1 MIKLDPHIHTLYS
14 GDSKNIPDDIVK
26 IAKKRGL
33 DAIAITDHNTIKG
46 YEVIAKRN
54 IEDILIIPGIEIS
67 TREGHIV
74 ALGITEEIEKYLSA
88 EETLERIRDLG
99 GVAIA
104 PHPFDKLRDSLG
116 STVKN
121 LNFDAIE
128 VLNGRCVSIGNL
140 RAKKFAKKR
149 NIPEIGAS
157 DAHFPEEIGACITI
171 VDTHS
176 GIDDI
181 LDAIQKGKTSAK
193 ANSSYHKRL
202 YNVVNNL
209 LKRG

>member
-74 ALGITEEIEKYLSA
+74 ALGITEEIEN
-88 EETLERIRDLG
+88 TLVQRK
-99 GVAIA
+99 
-104 PHPFDKLRDSLG
+104 H
-116 STVKN
+116 
-121 LNFDAIE
+121 
-128 VLNGRCVSIGNL
+128 
-140 RAKKFAKKR
+140 
-149 NIPEIGAS
+149 
-157 DAHFPEEIGACITI
+157 
-171 VDTHS
+171 
-176 GIDDI
+176 
-181 LDAIQKGKTSAK
+181 
-193 ANSSYHKRL
+193 
-202 YNVVNNL
+202 
-209 LKRG
+209 